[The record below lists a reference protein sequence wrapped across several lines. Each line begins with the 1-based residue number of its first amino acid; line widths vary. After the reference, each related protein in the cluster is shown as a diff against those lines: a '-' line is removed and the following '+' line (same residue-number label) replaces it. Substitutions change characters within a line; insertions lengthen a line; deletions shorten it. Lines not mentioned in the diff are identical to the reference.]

1 MSILDD
7 RIACPHLRERIK
19 TTREVLPYFKDGMT
33 LGWSGF
39 TPVGYPKAIPKALA
53 DHVEKNGLQGKMRFN
68 LLIGASVGTETED
81 RWASLDMIA
90 RRWPYQSG
98 KNIQKGINS
107 GRIRMQDK
115 HLSMFAQDLLY
126 GFYTKDFG
134 GSLDL
139 GIVEASAIKEDGSII
154 LAGSV
159 GIAGEIIHTAKH
171 LIIELN
177 TTIPSYEGL
186 HDIVLPEPPPHR
198 RPHMI
203 CKVNDR
209 IGTTYVPCDTD
220 KILAIVESR
229 EPDKGRALGA
239 TDEISER
246 IAGHILDFFQAEVKA
261 GRLPINLLP
270 LQSGVGN
277 IANAVVGGL
286 VNGPFCNLSVYTEVL
301 QDTMLDF
308 FDSGKLEYASATSL
322 SFSAEG
328 FERFYKKW
336 DDYTRRI
343 VLRPQQIANN
353 PEMIR
358 RLGVIAMNTPVEFD
372 IYAHANS
379 TLVGGTRMINGIGGS
394 GDFLRNAF
402 LSIMHSPSVRPTK
415 SDPTGITCVVP
426 MVPHVDHTEHDLDV
440 LVTEQGL
447 ADLRGL
453 CPRDRAQ
460 LIINKCS
467 HPAYRPLLQE
477 YLDRATHECLAR
489 GAGHEPHLL
498 DRVFRMQ
505 QHLATHG
512 SMKIGSWD

>member
-186 HDIVLPEPPPHR
+186 QEDI
-198 RPHMI
+198 
-203 CKVNDR
+203 
-209 IGTTYVPCDTD
+209 T
-220 KILAIVESR
+220 
-229 EPDKGRALGA
+229 
-239 TDEISER
+239 
-246 IAGHILDFFQAEVKA
+246 
-261 GRLPINLLP
+261 
-270 LQSGVGN
+270 
-277 IANAVVGGL
+277 
-286 VNGPFCNLSVYTEVL
+286 
-301 QDTMLDF
+301 
-308 FDSGKLEYASATSL
+308 
-322 SFSAEG
+322 
-328 FERFYKKW
+328 
-336 DDYTRRI
+336 
-343 VLRPQQIANN
+343 
-353 PEMIR
+353 
-358 RLGVIAMNTPVEFD
+358 
-372 IYAHANS
+372 
-379 TLVGGTRMINGIGGS
+379 
-394 GDFLRNAF
+394 
-402 LSIMHSPSVRPTK
+402 
-415 SDPTGITCVVP
+415 
-426 MVPHVDHTEHDLDV
+426 
-440 LVTEQGL
+440 
-447 ADLRGL
+447 
-453 CPRDRAQ
+453 
-460 LIINKCS
+460 
-467 HPAYRPLLQE
+467 
-477 YLDRATHECLAR
+477 
-489 GAGHEPHLL
+489 
-498 DRVFRMQ
+498 
-505 QHLATHG
+505 
-512 SMKIGSWD
+512 